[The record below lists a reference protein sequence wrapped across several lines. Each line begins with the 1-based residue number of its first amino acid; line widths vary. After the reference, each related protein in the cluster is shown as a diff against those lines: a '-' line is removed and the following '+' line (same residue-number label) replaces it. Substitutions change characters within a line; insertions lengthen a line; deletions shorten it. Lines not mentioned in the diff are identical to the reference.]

1 MEAVVPPTERI
12 CERCGRHDVWDDQ
25 RETWAI
31 AEEDGEKAVGNPQ
44 CIHDWDING
53 TYNPLSE

>member
-1 MEAVVPPTERI
+1 MDTVVPPTERT

-25 RETWAI
+25 RKTWAI
-31 AEEDGEKAVGNPQ
+31 AETDGEKAVGTPQ

-53 TYNPLSE
+53 TYNPLTE